1 MDAFKNHFQ
10 NKIEKNKINNIQVI
24 LNNYSQDE
32 QKGMVIFFINND
44 KNISLLNN
52 NNNNTIKI
60 NENFFIKKRMNKQ
73 LSIDCG
79 RILGILYN
87 FYEFNNKAI
96 FDISNIN
103 KINDKL
109 MKNGVNIY
117 ENKLSDEYIEN
128 LLDHLNHKT
137 YISHTQKKVYPNH
150 DIFSYKEGIL
160 WIKNQN
166 EIINNIFIKN
176 LITDHFILNVVQ
188 NYLGC
193 KPILSQVNF
202 WVSNKAPLDNTQ
214 KFHQDRD
221 DIRFI
226 KVFIYLNDVSLKNG
240 AHYYVKGSLNNLKF
254 PSNSYNVSNRI
265 EDNFINNNYKDNVIQ
280 IEGKKGSIIFEDTSG
295 FHKGSEV
302 KEGHRFMLQLQY
314 VASTQYYTN
323 QMSLYGE
330 KFKLSKEIYKDV
342 YEKYPHLFL
351 FGNLI

>member
-1 MDAFKNHFQ
+1 MDAFINHFQ
-10 NKIEKNKINNIQVI
+10 NKIEKNKMNIIQKI
-24 LNNYSQDE
+24 LNNYSKNE
-32 QKGMVIFFINND
+32 QKEIYVFLINND
-44 KNISLLNN
+44 KNIGFLKK
-52 NNNNTIKI
+52 NNNTINI
-60 NENFFIKKRMNKQ
+60 NENFFISKKMNKQ

-79 RILGILYN
+79 KILGILHN
-87 FYEFNNKAI
+87 CYEFKDKAI
-96 FDISNIN
+96 FDVSNIKN
-103 KINDKL
+103 KNDKL
-109 MKNGVNIY
+109 MKNGVYIY
-117 ENKLSDEYIEN
+117 ENKLSDEYIQN
-128 LLDHLNHKT
+128 LLNHLNHKT

-202 WVSNKAPLDNTQ
+202 WVSNKAPLDSTQ

-221 DIRFI
+221 DVRFI

-254 PSNSYNVSNRI
+254 PSNNYNVSNRI
-265 EDNFINNNYKDNVIQ
+265 EDNFINKNYKDNVIQ

-295 FHKGSEV
+295 FHKGGEV

-323 QMSLYGE
+323 QMSKYGE

-342 YEKYPHLFL
+342 YENHRHLFL

>member
-1 MDAFKNHFQ
+1 MNLITDYFQ

-24 LNNYSQDE
+24 LNNYSQNE
-32 QKGMVIFFINND
+32 QKEISVFLINND
-44 KNISLLNN
+44 KNINFLK

-60 NENFFIKKRMNKQ
+60 NENFFIKKKMNKQ

-79 RILGILYN
+79 RILGIIYN
-87 FYEFNNKAI
+87 FYEFNDKLI
-96 FDISNIN
+96 FDITNLK
-103 KINDKL
+103 KINIDL
-109 MKNGVNIY
+109 IENGVYIY
-117 ENKLSDEYIEN
+117 ENKLSDVYIQN
-128 LLDHLNHKT
+128 LLNHLNHKT

-150 DIFSYKEGIL
+150 DIFSYKKGVL

-202 WVSNKAPLDNTQ
+202 WISNKAPLDNTQ

-254 PSNSYNVSNRI
+254 PSNSYNVSHRI
-265 EDNFINNNYKDNVIQ
+265 GDNFIYNNYKDKVIQ

-342 YEKYPHLFL
+342 YEKYHNLFL
-351 FGNLI
+351 FCKLV

>member
-1 MDAFKNHFQ
+1 MNLITDYFQ
-10 NKIEKNKINNIQVI
+10 NKIEKNKITTIQKI
-24 LNNYSQDE
+24 LCNYSQNE
-32 QKGMVIFFINND
+32 QKEISVFLINND
-44 KNISLLNN
+44 KNIKFLK

-60 NENFFIKKRMNKQ
+60 NENFFIKKKMNKQ

-87 FYEFNNKAI
+87 FYEFNDKLI
-96 FDISNIN
+96 FDITNIK
-103 KINDKL
+103 KINIDL
-109 MKNGVNIY
+109 IENGVYIY
-117 ENKLSDEYIEN
+117 ENKLSDEYIQN
-128 LLDHLNHKT
+128 LLNHLNHKT
-137 YISHTQKKVYPNH
+137 YISHTQKKVYHNH
-150 DIFSYKEGIL
+150 DIFSYKEGVL

-202 WVSNKAPLDNTQ
+202 WISNKAPVDNTQ

-226 KVFIYLNDVSLKNG
+226 KVFIYLNDVCLKNG
-240 AHYYVKGSLNNLKF
+240 AHYYVKGSLNKLKF
-254 PSNSYNVSNRI
+254 PSNSYNVSHRI
-265 EDNFINNNYKDNVIQ
+265 GDNFIYNNYKDKVIQ

-314 VASTQYYTN
+314 VASSQYYTN

-330 KFKLSKEIYKDV
+330 KFKLSKEIYKDI